1 MQVSTIADANILKPN
16 SDHKN
21 FVETGEV
28 IPFGTMLEGNEKYIS
43 GLRRGEAFTYKLFIT
58 NDKKIIYLNK
68 IKPMANVE
76 VTLGADGQVTPT
88 KVDLINAESFS
99 VLNAV
104 GVVVGG
110 ISGYMYSK
118 NKNHNTSKLAMYT
131 LLGVGLGY
139 AVSRLIKGNNKII
152 LEKSK

>member
-16 SDHKN
+16 NDHKN

-28 IPFGTMLEGNEKYIS
+28 IPSGTMLEGNEKYIS

-99 VLNAV
+99 ILNAV
-104 GVVVGG
+104 GVVIGG

-118 NKNHNTSKLAMYT
+118 NKNLNSSKLAMYT

-139 AVSRLIKGNNKII
+139 AVSRLIKSNNKVI

>member
-1 MQVSTIADANILKPN
+1 MQVLTIEDAPILKPN
-16 SDHKN
+16 RDHKN
-21 FVETGEV
+21 FVESGEV
-28 IPFGTMLEGNEKYIS
+28 IPIGTTLQGNEKYIS

-104 GVVVGG
+104 MVVVGG

-118 NKNHNTSKLAMYT
+118 NKNHNSSKLAMYT
-131 LLGVGLGY
+131 LVGVGVGY
-139 AVSRLIKGNNKII
+139 GVSRLIKSNNKVI